1 MSDGFL
7 DKLRDFFVG
16 SEQEYDDYSEDEME
30 ASKKTDAHV
39 AVGSRANLAALPS
52 KNSKDKIEI
61 VVVNVYC
68 PDEAEK
74 SGWCCKI
81 AREIKAKKCVLVSF
95 DEKTDKNVRTRIL
108 DFLSGSVFVSGVN
121 SFKISSTE
129 NFSFAIFCCYT
140 PLKQGI
146 AERQILQLMVF
157 RMDSAAAALPHTGK
171 FQLLQKHSENQYLP
185 SSGLKQCSRTFL

>member
-1 MSDGFL
+1 MSNGFW

-16 SEQEYDDYSEDEME
+16 SEQEYEDYSEEDME
-30 ASKKTDAHV
+30 ASKKTGTHRT
-39 AVGSRANLAALPS
+39 VGSRANLVALPN

-121 SFKISSTE
+121 SFKISSSAVLYFPPTFVLSRIPEETE
-129 NFSFAIFCCYT
+129 KTVGVARALESNDVAPEPMLGGSFADYGT
-140 PLKQGI
+140 
-146 AERQILQLMVF
+146 RDF
-157 RMDSAAAALPHTGK
+157 R
-171 FQLLQKHSENQYLP
+171 
-185 SSGLKQCSRTFL
+185 

>member
-1 MSDGFL
+1 MSSSCW

-16 SEQEYDDYSEDEME
+16 GEQEDDDYSEEEMD
-30 ASKKTDAHV
+30 ASKKTDAHR

-52 KNSKDKIEI
+52 KNGKDKIEI

-95 DEKTDKNVRTRIL
+95 DEKTDKSVRTRIL

-121 SFKISSTE
+121 SFKISSSAVLYFPSTFVLSRIPGDADKTMGAPRVSE
-129 NFSFAIFCCYT
+129 PNEVAPEPMLSGNFSEYGA
-140 PLKQGI
+140 
-146 AERQILQLMVF
+146 RDF
-157 RMDSAAAALPHTGK
+157 R
-171 FQLLQKHSENQYLP
+171 
-185 SSGLKQCSRTFL
+185 

>member
-1 MSDGFL
+1 MSSSVF
-7 DKLRDFFVG
+7 DKLRDFFIG
-16 SEQEYDDYSEDEME
+16 SCDPEYSDYSEEEME
-30 ASKKTDAHV
+30 ASKKTDTHK
-39 AVGSRANLAALPS
+39 AVGSRANLVALPPKSSS
-52 KNSKDKIEI
+52 KEKIEI

-121 SFKISSTE
+121 SFKISSSAVLYFPPTFVLSRIPE
-129 NFSFAIFCCYT
+129 EADKNVGVSRAVDHDYIAPEPNLGDGFSDYGAREY
-140 PLKQGI
+140 
-146 AERQILQLMVF
+146 R
-157 RMDSAAAALPHTGK
+157 
-171 FQLLQKHSENQYLP
+171 
-185 SSGLKQCSRTFL
+185 

>member
-1 MSDGFL
+1 MSDGFF

-39 AVGSRANLAALPS
+39 AVGSRANLAAFPS

-121 SFKISSTE
+121 SFKISSTAVLYFPSTFVLSRIPGE
-129 NFSFAIFCCYT
+129 ADKTTGAPRISEPDEVTPEPVLGGSFSDYAT
-140 PLKQGI
+140 
-146 AERQILQLMVF
+146 RDF
-157 RMDSAAAALPHTGK
+157 R
-171 FQLLQKHSENQYLP
+171 
-185 SSGLKQCSRTFL
+185 

>member
-1 MSDGFL
+1 MSSGFW
-7 DKLRDFFVG
+7 DKLKDFFVG
-16 SEQEYDDYSEDEME
+16 SEPEYEDYSEEDMK
-30 ASKKTDAHV
+30 ASKKTDTHR
-39 AVGSRANLAALPS
+39 AVGSRANLVALPN
-52 KNSKDKIEI
+52 KNNKDKIEI

-121 SFKISSTE
+121 SFKISSTAVLYFPSTFVLSRIPGE
-129 NFSFAIFCCYT
+129 ADKTINPPRLSEPNEVAPEPILGNSFSEY
-140 PLKQGI
+140 GS
-146 AERQILQLMVF
+146 RDF
-157 RMDSAAAALPHTGK
+157 R
-171 FQLLQKHSENQYLP
+171 
-185 SSGLKQCSRTFL
+185 